1 MRGEHARS
9 GEGVEGQAGSSP
21 RARGAPAGG
30 RAWAGRAGII
40 PACAGSTPGRV
51 QEGAPG
57 GDHPRVRGEHCR
69 TRRAA
74 GRPPGSSPRARGA
87 PASLVGVAELV
98 GIIPACAGSTLATSY
113 CIRLHGDHPR
123 VRGEHRDDAPGD
135 VVELGSSPRARG
147 ALSRPATASGYTG
160 IIPACAGSTG
170 MTHPATSLSWD
181 HPRVRGEHSR
191 DQLLHPATRG
201 SSPRARG
208 ALSGDLDDEL
218 GLGIIPACAGS
229 TSTPPVSLRCCGDH
243 PRVRGEH

>member
-1 MRGEHARS
+1 ML
-9 GEGVEGQAGSSP
+9 AGSSP
-21 RARGAPAGG
+21 RARGAQTAPKSPDPAG
-30 RAWAGRAGII
+30 
-40 PACAGSTPGRV
+40 
-51 QEGAPG
+51 
-57 GDHPRVRGEHCR
+57 
-69 TRRAA
+69 
-74 GRPPGSSPRARGA
+74 
-87 PASLVGVAELV
+87 
-98 GIIPACAGSTLATSY
+98 GIIPACAGSTLD
-113 CIRLHGDHPR
+113 RVKGWKVRRDHPR
-123 VRGEHRDDAPGD
+123 VRGEHTWPRSRGCTGWGSSPRARGALSRPATASGYTGIIPACAGSTVVLAAQQGDHRDHPRVRGEHPPG
-135 VVELGSSPRARG
+135 VERGRGGRGSSPRARG